1 MGAVNGR
8 FKFMRKSNKVWIY
21 GKHAV
26 KAAVLNKNRQ
36 VFKVLVLPQHKEFL
50 EGLPVKV
57 EIVDKNRF
65 FSLFGKD
72 VIHQGCA
79 AYVSVQDRVY
89 LEDLPDDDRPI
100 VFLDQVTDPQNIG
113 SILRAS
119 AVFGAKAV
127 VVAEA
132 NAPDVT
138 AVIAK
143 VASGALESVPM
154 VYVKNL
160 VQAIKELKK
169 KDYWCLGLD
178 ERGDKKISEINL
190 KGKFIL
196 IIGSE
201 GKGMRRLTKENCDF
215 LVQLPSSGSF
225 TTLNAAQA
233 ATVSL
238 YEFLR
243 QKEEVIGND

>member
-1 MGAVNGR
+1 MA
-8 FKFMRKSNKVWIY
+8 KDHKIWIY

-26 KAAVLNKNRQ
+26 RAAVLNKNRQ
-36 VFKVLVLPQHKEFL
+36 VFKVVVLPQNRDFL
-50 EGLPVKV
+50 SDLSVKIEV
-57 EIVDKNRF
+57 VDKNYF
-65 FSLFGKD
+65 SSLFGKD
-72 VIHQGCA
+72 TIHQGCA
-79 AYVSVQDRVY
+79 AQVLSLGEVF

-127 VVAEA
+127 VLPEI
-132 NAPDVT
+132 NSPEVT

-143 VASGALESVPM
+143 VASGALESVPLIK
-154 VYVKNL
+154 VKNL
-160 VQAIKELKK
+160 VQSIKILKK
-169 KDYWCLGLD
+169 AGYWCLGLD
-178 ERGDKKISEINL
+178 ERGDKTIGEMDLS
-190 KGKFIL
+190 GKFVL

-201 GKGMRRLTKENCDF
+201 GQGMRRLTRENCDF
-215 LVQLPSSGSF
+215 LVQLPSSGDF

-238 YEFLR
+238 YEILR
-243 QKEEVIGND
+243 QKRRKS

>member
-1 MGAVNGR
+1 MPVIFRVGVMTKNNR
-8 FKFMRKSNKVWIY
+8 VWIY

-26 KAAVLNKNRQ
+26 RAAVLNTNRQ
-36 VFKVLVLPQHKEFL
+36 VLKVVVLPQNQDFL
-50 EGLPVKV
+50 ADLSVKV
-57 EIVDKNRF
+57 EIVDRNYF
-65 FSLFGKD
+65 SSLFGKE

-79 AYVSVQDRVY
+79 AQVLPLDEVF

-127 VVAEA
+127 VLPEI
-132 NAPDVT
+132 NSPETT

-143 VASGALESVPM
+143 VASGALESIPLLK
-154 VYVKNL
+154 VKNL
-160 VQAIKELKK
+160 VQSLKMLKK
-169 KDYWCLGLD
+169 EGYWCLGLD
-178 ERGDKKISEINL
+178 ERGDKKIGEMNL
-190 KGKFIL
+190 SGKL
-196 IIGSE
+196 VLVIGSE
-201 GKGMRRLTKENCDF
+201 GRGMRRLTRENCDF
-215 LVQLPSSGSF
+215 LVQLPSLGSF

-238 YEFLR
+238 YEIIR
-243 QKEEVIGND
+243 QKGSED

>member
-1 MGAVNGR
+1 MA
-8 FKFMRKSNKVWIY
+8 KDNKVWIY

-26 KAAVLNKNRQ
+26 RAAVLNKNRQ
-36 VFKVLVLPQHKEFL
+36 VFKVVVLPQNRDFL
-50 EGLPVKV
+50 SDLSVKIEV
-57 EIVDKNRF
+57 VDKNYF
-65 FSLFGKD
+65 SSLFGKD
-72 VIHQGCA
+72 TIHQGCA
-79 AYVSVQDRVY
+79 AQVLPLDEIF

-127 VVAEA
+127 VLPEM
-132 NAPDVT
+132 NSPEVT

-143 VASGALESVPM
+143 VASGALESVPLIK
-154 VYVKNL
+154 VKNL
-160 VQAIKELKK
+160 VQSIKMLKK
-169 KDYWCLGLD
+169 SGYWCVGLD
-178 ERGDKKISEINL
+178 ERGDKTIGEMDLS
-190 KGKFIL
+190 GKFVL

-201 GKGMRRLTKENCDF
+201 GQGMRRLTRENCDF
-215 LVQLPSSGSF
+215 LVQLPSSGDF

-238 YEFLR
+238 YEILR
-243 QKEEVIGND
+243 QKRRKS

>member
-1 MGAVNGR
+1 MA
-8 FKFMRKSNKVWIY
+8 KDNKVWIY

-26 KAAVLNKNRQ
+26 RAAVLNKNRQ
-36 VFKVLVLPQHKEFL
+36 IFKVVVLPQNRDFL
-50 EGLPVKV
+50 SDLSVKIEV
-57 EIVDKNRF
+57 VDKNYF
-65 FSLFGKD
+65 SSLFGKD
-72 VIHQGCA
+72 TIHQGCA
-79 AYVSVQDRVY
+79 AQVLPLDEIF

-127 VVAEA
+127 VLPEM
-132 NAPDVT
+132 NSPEVT

-143 VASGALESVPM
+143 VASGALESVPLIK
-154 VYVKNL
+154 VKNL
-160 VQAIKELKK
+160 VQSIKMLKK
-169 KDYWCLGLD
+169 SGYWCVGLD
-178 ERGDKKISEINL
+178 ERGDKTIGEMDLS
-190 KGKFIL
+190 GKFVL

-201 GKGMRRLTKENCDF
+201 GQGMRRLTRENCDF
-215 LVQLPSSGSF
+215 LVQLPSSGDF

-238 YEFLR
+238 YEILR
-243 QKEEVIGND
+243 QKRRKS

>member
-1 MGAVNGR
+1 MARDNR
-8 FKFMRKSNKVWIY
+8 IWIY

-26 KAAVLNKNRQ
+26 RAAVMSEARH
-36 VFKVLVLPQHKEFL
+36 VFKVVVLPQNREFFADCS
-50 EGLPVKV
+50 VKV
-57 EIVDKNRF
+57 DIVDKNYF
-65 FSLFGKD
+65 SSLFGKD

-79 AYVSVQDRVY
+79 AQVLPLDEIF

-127 VVAEA
+127 VLPETH
-132 NAPDVT
+132 APEVT

-143 VASGALESVPM
+143 VASGALETVPLIR
-154 VYVKNL
+154 VKNL
-160 VQAIKELKK
+160 VQSIKMLKESG
-169 KDYWCLGLD
+169 YWCLGLD
-178 ERGDKKISEINL
+178 ERGDKKIGEMDLS
-190 KGKFIL
+190 GKFVL
-196 IIGSE
+196 VIGSE
-201 GKGMRRLTKENCDF
+201 GQGMRRLTRENCDF
-215 LVQLPSSGSF
+215 LVQLPSVGRF

-238 YEFLR
+238 YEILR
-243 QKEEVIGND
+243 QKGSNN

>member
-1 MGAVNGR
+1 MA
-8 FKFMRKSNKVWIY
+8 KDNKVWIY

-26 KAAVLNKNRQ
+26 RAAVLNKNRQ
-36 VFKVLVLPQHKEFL
+36 VFKVVVLPQNRDFL
-50 EGLPVKV
+50 SDLSVKIEV
-57 EIVDKNRF
+57 VDKNYF
-65 FSLFGKD
+65 SSLFGKD
-72 VIHQGCA
+72 TIHQGCA
-79 AYVSVQDRVY
+79 AQVLPLDEIF

-127 VVAEA
+127 VLPEM
-132 NAPDVT
+132 NSPEVT

-143 VASGALESVPM
+143 VASGALESVPLIK
-154 VYVKNL
+154 VKNL
-160 VQAIKELKK
+160 VQSIKMLKK
-169 KDYWCLGLD
+169 SGYWCVGLD
-178 ERGDKKISEINL
+178 ERGDKTIGEMDLS
-190 KGKFIL
+190 GKFVL

-201 GKGMRRLTKENCDF
+201 GQGMRRLTRENCDF
-215 LVQLPSSGSF
+215 LVQLPSSGDF

-238 YEFLR
+238 YEILR
-243 QKEEVIGND
+243 QKRSNN

>member
-1 MGAVNGR
+1 MS
-8 FKFMRKSNKVWIY
+8 KDSKVWIY

-26 KAAVLNKNRQ
+26 RAAILNKRRQ
-36 VFKVLVLPQHKEFL
+36 VFKVVVLPQNRDFFSDL
-50 EGLPVKV
+50 SVKV
-57 EIVDKNRF
+57 DVVDKNYF
-65 FSLFGKD
+65 SSLFGKD

-79 AYVSVQDRVY
+79 ARVLKLDEIF

-127 VVAEA
+127 VLPEM
-132 NAPDVT
+132 NSPEMT

-143 VASGALESVPM
+143 VASGAVEIVPL
-154 VYVKNL
+154 VKVKNL
-160 VQAIKELKK
+160 VQSIKMLKK
-169 KDYWCLGLD
+169 AGYWCLGLD
-178 ERGDKKISEINL
+178 ERGGKTISEINL
-190 KGKFIL
+190 KEKFVL
-196 IIGSE
+196 VIGSE
-201 GKGMRRLTKENCDF
+201 GQGMRRLTRDNCDF
-215 LVQLPSSGSF
+215 LVQLPSAGGF

-238 YEFLR
+238 YEILR
-243 QKEEVIGND
+243 QQKRSSD

>member
-1 MGAVNGR
+1 MT
-8 FKFMRKSNKVWIY
+8 KSNKVWIY

-26 KAAVLNKNRQ
+26 RAAVLNGNRQ
-36 VFKVLVLPQHKEFL
+36 VFKVVVLPQNRDFL
-50 EGLPVKV
+50 SDLSVKAEV
-57 EIVDKNRF
+57 VDKNYF
-65 FSLFGKD
+65 LSLFGKD

-79 AYVSVQDRVY
+79 AQVLPLDDVF

-127 VVAEA
+127 VLTEM
-132 NAPDVT
+132 NAPEVT

-143 VASGALESVPM
+143 VASGALETVPLIK
-154 VYVKNL
+154 VKNL
-160 VQAIKELKK
+160 VQSIKMLKK
-169 KDYWCLGLD
+169 SGYWCLGLD
-178 ERGDKKISEINL
+178 ERGDKKIGEMDLS
-190 KGKFIL
+190 GKFVL

-201 GKGMRRLTKENCDF
+201 GQGMRRLTRENCDF
-215 LVQLPSSGSF
+215 LVQLPSVGSF
-225 TTLNAAQA
+225 STLNAAQA

-238 YEFLR
+238 YEILR
-243 QKEEVIGND
+243 QKGSKN